1 MEILNIGPLELLVIL
16 VLAVL
21 MFGPDD
27 LVNFAHKAGRWIYN
41 LRKSELWQEIE
52 GTTKE
57 IQELPQKILKE
68 AELEE
73 TIKEINALN
82 QTLLNPELPK
92 KANDA
97 VITDPPLAQAA
108 EEHHESAP
116 KDTLGS

>member
-27 LVNFAHKAGRWIYN
+27 LVNFAHKTGRWIYN
-41 LRKSELWQEIE
+41 LRKSELWQEIV

-57 IQELPQKILKE
+57 IQELPQKIIKD

-73 TIKEINALN
+73 TMKEINALN
-82 QTLLNPELPK
+82 RSMLNSERSK
-92 KANDA
+92 NDDF
-97 VITDPPLAQAA
+97 VNTSTSITEIDA
-108 EEHHESAP
+108 
-116 KDTLGS
+116 KDEMGK